1 MARLAHWVF
10 NRLLADEDG
19 HSLLSLM
26 QSFLLN
32 FAPPNWCS
40 LSPGS
45 LAEADRLVCETGIC
59 LIWVPGPE
67 VVAKLVEASDK
78 ATRDAILVDYKDQTL
93 DSIDARLVEVMH
105 PELAELRRLAA
116 EAAKAARLDLP
127 GPAQALAATV
137 ISAIVNDHYGF
148 SFGLARREFETEPPT
163 TAGFWSHRRALI
175 QCSLQH
181 AILKS
186 DDRPADGGFNR
197 HLSSHG
203 SMPSHYGEGHAIEAL
218 LLMTGALR
226 ELEESYLIAERGFA
240 ISAPLQDY
248 AERHALRW
256 RASASSERSRVA
268 ISVGSGEP
276 ECKEDGSG
284 RR

>member
-10 NRLLADEDG
+10 NRLLAETEG

-26 QSFLLN
+26 QSFMLN
-32 FAPPNWCS
+32 FAPPNWCT

-67 VVAKLVEASDK
+67 VVAKLVEAPNK
-78 ATRDAILVDYKDQTL
+78 ATRGAVLIDCKSEIL
-93 DSIDARLVEVMH
+93 DSIDARLVEIVH
-105 PELAELRRLAA
+105 PELAELRRLAT
-116 EAAKAARLDLP
+116 EAAQAARL
-127 GPAQALAATV
+127 GSSSPAQALAAAV

-148 SFGLARREFETEPPT
+148 SFGLARKEFEIEAPKR
-163 TAGFWSHRRALI
+163 AGFWSHRRALV
-175 QCSLQH
+175 QRSLQH
-181 AILKS
+181 AIVKS
-186 DDRPADGGFNR
+186 NDRPAEGGFNR

-203 SMPSHYGEGHAIEAL
+203 SSPSHFCEAHAIESL

-240 ISAPLQDY
+240 ISAPLQNY

-256 RASASSERSRVA
+256 RPSASTEHSRVA

-276 ECKEDGSG
+276 ERKGDGAA